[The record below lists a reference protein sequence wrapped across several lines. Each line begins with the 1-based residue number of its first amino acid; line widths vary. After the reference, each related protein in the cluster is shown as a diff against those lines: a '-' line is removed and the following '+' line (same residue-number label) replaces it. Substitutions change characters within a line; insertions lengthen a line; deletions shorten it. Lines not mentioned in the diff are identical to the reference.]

1 MPRLTDVRAP
11 TLMVVGG
18 KCAERLKQ
26 HALEMNERMP
36 RSKIVEL
43 EGFGYGI
50 HFLAPAAVAAEVQ
63 SFLRENGMVRK

>member
-1 MPRLTDVRAP
+1 MPRLADVRAP

-18 KCAERLKQ
+18 QCAERLKR
-26 HALEMNERMP
+26 HAVEMNERMP

-50 HFLAPAAVAAEVQ
+50 HFLAPDAVATEVRG
-63 SFLRENGMVRK
+63 FLREHGIGK